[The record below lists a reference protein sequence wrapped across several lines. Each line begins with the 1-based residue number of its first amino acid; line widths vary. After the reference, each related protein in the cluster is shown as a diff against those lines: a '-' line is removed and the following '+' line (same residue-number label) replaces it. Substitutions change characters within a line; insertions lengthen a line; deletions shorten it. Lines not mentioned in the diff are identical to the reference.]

1 MARLITPVRLVA
13 AGLVLLTVAA
23 VLYVAPSDRYIFLP
37 DRAQAVAPLVDVQG
51 EKPDGDGGGI
61 YYVAVD
67 VRKASWLERL
77 IPGIRDGS
85 TLVPVSAVRA
95 PGESDV
101 AHRRAELRSM
111 ERSQQ
116 VAAAVALRALGY
128 RVVVRSNG
136 TLVAGVA
143 SDGPSRGKLQPEDVI
158 VGVNGTPVR
167 SPTDLRRVL
176 SKHGPGVTVRL
187 AVRRGGSVRQI
198 PVRTI
203 ADPRTPG
210 RAIIGILVE
219 EAAEIELPLSVHIDL
234 GQVGGPSAGLAFA
247 LDVAEELGHD
257 VDHGHKIA
265 ATGELSLDGSV
276 GAVGGIKQ
284 KTIGAK
290 KAGAEIFVV
299 PAGDNA
305 AEARRYAGGLR
316 ILPVNSFR
324 QALRALATVPRES

>member
-1 MARLITPVRLVA
+1 VARLFTPVRLVA

-23 VLYVAPSDRYIFLP
+23 VLYIAPSDRYIFLP
-37 DRAQAVAPLVDVQG
+37 DRARAVAPLVDVQG
-51 EKPDGDGGGI
+51 EKPDRDGGGI

-111 ERSQQ
+111 ARSQD

-143 SDGPSRGKLQPEDVI
+143 PDGPSRGKLQPEDVI
-158 VGVNGTPVR
+158 VGVNGAPVR
-167 SPTDLRRVL
+167 SPAELRRVL
-176 SKHGPGVTVRL
+176 RTYGPGVTVRL
-187 AVRRGGSVRQI
+187 AVRRGDKVRQI
-198 PVRTI
+198 RVRTI
-203 ADPRTPG
+203 ADPRTRG

-219 EAAEIELPLSVHIDL
+219 DAAEIKLPLSVHINL

-257 VDHGHKIA
+257 VDHGRKIA
-265 ATGELSLDGSV
+265 ATGELRLDGSV

-284 KTIGAK
+284 KTIGAR

-305 AEARRYAGGLR
+305 VEARRYAGSLR
-316 ILPVNSFR
+316 IVPVNSFR
-324 QALRALATVPRES
+324 QALRELATVPRES